1 MPAIKPLQAQARQRW
16 QALAPRER
24 RLLLVATAVIGLA
37 LFWWVGLSPA
47 LQTLHHAELRQREL
61 DTQWQQMQGLQAQ
74 ARELQKQTRLPR
86 SEVVQALEASVRQR
100 LGSAGQLSIQGDR
113 AILTLKAAPA
123 EALAQ
128 WLVQARVNA
137 RVLPS
142 EMRINRSPGSAAKA
156 GDDQAGASWDG
167 TLSLVLPDTQAP
179 RP

>member
-1 MPAIKPLQAQARQRW
+1 MPAIQTLHTEVQRYW
-16 QALAPRER
+16 QSLAARER
-24 RLLLVATAVIGLA
+24 RLLLTATAVIGLA
-37 LFWWVGLSPA
+37 LLWWVGLSPA
-47 LQTLHHAELRQREL
+47 LNTLHHAELRQREL

-74 ARELQKQTRLPR
+74 AHELLKQTRLPR

-113 AILTLKAAPA
+113 ATLALKAVPA

-142 EMRINRSPGSAAKA
+142 EMRLNRSPVSAAKS
-156 GDDQAGASWDG
+156 GDDQAEVSWDG
-167 TLSLVLPDTQAP
+167 TLSLTLPSPDAP